1 MAMTDFATVDDL
13 IRFLAS
19 TAETASDEG
28 LPFSEL
34 DHGLQCA
41 YELQIAAPDDEELQ
55 VAGLVHDVAHTLGSI
70 ESHGEVGARLVEPS
84 LGPRVAALVEGHVP
98 AKRYLVAVDP
108 EYSALLSAD
117 SVRTLAI
124 QGGALS
130 PEEITAW
137 EARPHWRESVELRRA
152 DDRAK
157 TPGRVVPALEYWIPR
172 LQAVAAGR

>member
-1 MAMTDFATVDDL
+1 MASAL
-13 IRFLAS
+13 
-19 TAETASDEG
+19 SDPG
-28 LPFSEL
+28 GKRRSLSG
-34 DHGLQCA
+34 HC
-41 YELQIAAPDDEELQ
+41 
-55 VAGLVHDVAHTLGSI
+55 
-70 ESHGEVGARLVEPS
+70 EVGARLVEPS
-84 LGPRVAALVEGHVP
+84 LGARVAALVEGHVP

-108 EYSALLSAD
+108 GYSALWSAD